1 MLQGEFEALQRVQEE
16 QEEALRRRE
25 RELTALRGALEDE
38 ISAHATDLQTLQEQQ
53 QQEIHRLLEA
63 TDQAKEAR
71 SSQTPGLPTHEIT
84 QKHT

>member
-1 MLQGEFEALQRVQEE
+1 MRGEFEALQRVQEE

-38 ISAHATDLQTLQEQQ
+38 ISAHATDLQTLQEEQ
-53 QQEIHRLLEA
+53 QQEIRRLLEA

-71 SSQTPGLPTHEIT
+71 GSETPGLPTHENIP
-84 QKHT
+84 